1 MSDFKKA
8 LDKKIIQSLKNN
20 YGVENYDEFRFGKFP
35 SNTGNNSPKKGMKSF
50 VSNYQIKKIVKT
62 VRYLE

>member
-20 YGVENYDEFRFGKFP
+20 YGVENYDEYRFGKFP
-35 SNTGNNSPKKGMKSF
+35 LS
-50 VSNYQIKKIVKT
+50 SNYNFSKTGLKSLMSIYQLKKLIKKVIG
-62 VRYLE
+62 YN